1 MIANMESNEQDGLFV
16 QFDEESSTF
25 TFEWDD
31 ETHPEYNF
39 LRLLSPEELMNALSE
54 RLEELIQHES
64 DPDVQRGG
72 SGGGT
77 PEIYDHPQPQE

>member
-1 MIANMESNEQDGLFV
+1 MENSEQDGLLI

-31 ETHPEYNF
+31 KTHPEYNF
-39 LRLLSPEELMNALSE
+39 LRLLTPDELSRVLSE
-54 RLEELIQHES
+54 RLEELIQNEIG
-64 DPDVQRGG
+64 PDIQCGG
-72 SGGGT
+72 SGSGA